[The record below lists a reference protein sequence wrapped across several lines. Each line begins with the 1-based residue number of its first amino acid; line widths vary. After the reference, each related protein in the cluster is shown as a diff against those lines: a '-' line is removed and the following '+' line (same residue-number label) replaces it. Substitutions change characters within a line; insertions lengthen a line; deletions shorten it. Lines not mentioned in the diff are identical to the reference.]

1 MQIRLA
7 VISNA
12 GGSGKTTLSVHLAY
26 ELGARGFNVTLLDL
40 DPQGSLTLFCGL
52 QPPEPERTLAAVL
65 KDNFDGNW
73 PLTECWSDRAPVR
86 KNSRSPLLCQGGMV
100 LTQTA
105 DELVLHK
112 RGAYLLA
119 DCLQDY
125 PLDSDLII
133 FDCPATLG
141 PLPLMALA
149 ASTHLVVPVQLE
161 PKSIQG
167 AAHLLEWYYYHCKHL
182 RLNPTPEILGFVPN
196 QYDARRAAHR
206 QILESLPAQ
215 LEAMNI
221 DLFPAIRDSSEFVN
235 ASGQGL
241 PLPLY
246 RPAHPARDDFQAI
259 VARLVNL
266 MSLHRGTPSQKSKI
280 GAKGPPP
287 VPSPKSRRSQPNVK
301 N

>member
-26 ELGARGFNVTLLDL
+26 ELAKRKYDVVLLDL

-52 QPPEPERTLAAVL
+52 EPPEPEQTLAAIL
-65 KDNFDGNW
+65 KEDFNGDW
-73 PLTECWSDRAPVR
+73 PLTPCWSEHTNKVTV
-86 KNSRSPLLCQGGMV
+86 CQGGMI

-112 RGAYLLA
+112 RGAYLLC
-119 DCLQDY
+119 DCLTDY
-125 PLDSDLII
+125 PLEHDLVI

-149 ASTHLVVPVQLE
+149 ACTHIVIPVQLE

-167 AAHLLEWYYYHCKHL
+167 AAHLLEWYYYHSKHL
-182 RLNPTPEILGFVPN
+182 RLKPTPEILGFVPN
-196 QYDARRAAHR
+196 QYDARRSTHR
-206 QILESLPAQ
+206 QMLTSLPIQ
-215 LEAMNI
+215 LEQMNI
-221 DLFPAIRDSSEFVN
+221 RAFSAIRDSAEFVN

-241 PLPLY
+241 PLHLY
-246 RPAHPARDDFQAI
+246 RPSHPGKDDFKDI
-259 VARLVNL
+259 TSELITL
-266 MSLHRGTPSQKSKI
+266 IGKPKKSK
-280 GAKGPPP
+280 
-287 VPSPKSRRSQPNVK
+287 KSK
-301 N
+301 

>member
-26 ELGARGFNVTLLDL
+26 ELAKRKHSVALMDL

-52 QPPEPERTLAAVL
+52 TPPEPEQTLAAVL
-65 KDNFDGNW
+65 KDKFDGAW
-73 PLTECWSDRAPVR
+73 PLVNCWGDYTDKVVI
-86 KNSRSPLLCQGGMV
+86 CQGGMV
-100 LTQTA
+100 LTQTS

-119 DCLQDY
+119 DCLTDS
-125 PLDSDLII
+125 PLEHDLIV

-149 ASTHLVVPVQLE
+149 ACTHIVIPVQLE

-167 AAHLLEWYYYHCKHL
+167 AAHLLEWYYHHCKHL
-182 RLNPTPEILGFVPN
+182 RLKPVPEILGFVPN
-196 QYDARRAAHR
+196 QYDSRRATNR
-206 QILESLPAQ
+206 QMLTNLPEQ
-215 LEAMNI
+215 LEQMGI
-221 DLFPAIRDSSEFVN
+221 RVFPPIRDSAEFVN

-241 PLPLY
+241 PIHLY
-246 RPAHPARDDFQAI
+246 RPSHPAKDDFKEIATN
-259 VARLVNL
+259 LV
-266 MSLHRGTPSQKSKI
+266 SLIGKKKKVTTSK
-280 GAKGPPP
+280 
-287 VPSPKSRRSQPNVK
+287 
-301 N
+301 

>member
-26 ELGARGFNVTLLDL
+26 KLAQRGFKVALMDL

-52 QPPEPERTLAAVL
+52 SLPEPEHTLASVL
-65 KDNFDGNW
+65 RDNFDGAW
-73 PLTECWSDRAPVR
+73 PLTSCWSEYTDKVVI
-86 KNSRSPLLCQGGMV
+86 CQGGMV

-112 RGAYLLA
+112 RGAYLLG
-119 DCLQDY
+119 DCLTDY
-125 PLDSDLII
+125 PLEHDLII

-149 ASTHLVVPVQLE
+149 TSTHILVPVQLE

-167 AAHLLEWYYYHCKHL
+167 AAHLLEWYYHHCKHL
-182 RLNPTPEILGFVPN
+182 RLKPQPKVFGFVPN
-196 QYDARRAAHR
+196 QYDSRRAVHR
-206 QILESLPAQ
+206 QMLESLPAQ
-215 LEAMNI
+215 LEQMTI
-221 DLFPAIRDSSEFVN
+221 RTFPAIRDSSEFVN

-241 PLPLY
+241 PLHLY
-246 RPAHPARDDFQAI
+246 RKNHPALADFKEITAYL
-259 VARLVNL
+259 ATL
-266 MSLHRGTPSQKSKI
+266 MGRPNQKRGKKS
-280 GAKGPPP
+280 
-287 VPSPKSRRSQPNVK
+287 S
-301 N
+301 

>member
-26 ELGARGFNVTLLDL
+26 QLAKRHFNVALMDL

-52 QPPEPERTLAAVL
+52 TPPEPEQTLAAVL
-65 KDNFDGNW
+65 QDNFNGNW
-73 PLTECWSDRAPVR
+73 PLTSCWKDHTDKVVI
-86 KNSRSPLLCQGGMV
+86 CQGGMV

-105 DELVLHK
+105 DELVVHK
-112 RGAYLLA
+112 RGAYLLS
-119 DCLQDY
+119 DCLADY
-125 PLDSDLII
+125 SLERDLII

-149 ASTHLVVPVQLE
+149 ASTHIVIPVQLE

-167 AAHLLEWYYYHCKHL
+167 AAHLLEWYYFHCKHL
-182 RLNPTPEILGFVPN
+182 RLNPQPKIVGFVPN

-206 QILESLPAQ
+206 QILESLPQQ
-215 LEAMNI
+215 LESMNI
-221 DLFPAIRDSSEFVN
+221 RAFPAIRDSAEFVN

-241 PLPLY
+241 PLHLY
-246 RPAHPARDDFQAI
+246 RPGHAACSDFNELASHL
-259 VARLVNL
+259 ASL
-266 MSLHRGTPSQKSKI
+266 MGYRET
-280 GAKGPPP
+280 AK
-287 VPSPKSRRSQPNVK
+287 PKKTTKRK
-301 N
+301 K

>member
-26 ELGARGFNVTLLDL
+26 ELGLSRFNVALMDL

-52 QPPEPERTLAAVL
+52 TPPEPSHTLAAVL
-65 KDNFDGNW
+65 RDSFDGNW
-73 PLTECWSDRAPVR
+73 PLVSCWSAHTDKVVI
-86 KNSRSPLLCQGGMV
+86 CQGGMV

-119 DCLQDY
+119 DRLADY
-125 PLDSDLII
+125 PLEHDLII

-149 ASTHLVVPVQLE
+149 ASSHVVIPVQLE

-167 AAHLLEWYYYHCKHL
+167 AARLLEWYYFHCKHL
-182 RLNPTPEILGFVPN
+182 RLNPPPEIVGFVPN
-196 QYDARRAAHR
+196 QYDSRRAAHR
-206 QILESLPAQ
+206 QLLESLPKQ
-215 LEAMNI
+215 LESMNI
-221 DLFPAIRDSSEFVN
+221 RAFGAIRDSAEFVN
-235 ASGQGL
+235 ASGVGL
-241 PLPLY
+241 PLHLY
-246 RPAHPARDDFQAI
+246 RPIHSACKDFKELAVYLASILGKTEASKSNKGIQ
-259 VARLVNL
+259 
-266 MSLHRGTPSQKSKI
+266 QKKS
-280 GAKGPPP
+280 AKEHA
-287 VPSPKSRRSQPNVK
+287 Q
-301 N
+301 

>member
-26 ELGARGFNVTLLDL
+26 SLALSGFKVALMDL

-52 QPPEPERTLAAVL
+52 SPPEPEHTLAAVL
-65 KDNFDGNW
+65 QDNFDGSW
-73 PLTECWSDRAPVR
+73 PLIPCYSEHTDKVVI
-86 KNSRSPLLCQGGMV
+86 CQGGMV

-119 DCLQDY
+119 DCLTDY
-125 PLDSDLII
+125 PLEHDLII

-149 ASTHLVVPVQLE
+149 ASTHIVVPVQLE

-167 AAHLLEWYYYHCKHL
+167 AAHLLEWYYHHCRHL
-182 RLNPTPEILGFVPN
+182 RLKPQPEVLGFVPN
-196 QYDARRAAHR
+196 QYDSRRAAHR
-206 QILESLPAQ
+206 QLNESLPAQ
-215 LEAMNI
+215 LEQMNI
-221 DLFPAIRDSSEFVN
+221 RAFPAIRDSAEFIN

-241 PLPLY
+241 PLHLY
-246 RPAHPARDDFQAI
+246 RQSHPALGDFKDITLQLA
-259 VARLVNL
+259 AL
-266 MSLHRGTPSQKSKI
+266 MGNPNKKRGKKS
-280 GAKGPPP
+280 
-287 VPSPKSRRSQPNVK
+287 
-301 N
+301 

>member
-1 MQIRLA
+1 MYKQESTKPEMQIRLA

-26 ELGARGFNVTLLDL
+26 EMAQRKFNVAIMDL

-52 QPPEPERTLAAVL
+52 NPPEPENTLAATL
-65 KDNFDGNW
+65 KDNFNGKW
-73 PLTECWSDRAPVR
+73 PLTNCWNEHTNKVAI
-86 KNSRSPLLCQGGMV
+86 CQGGMV

-112 RGAYLLA
+112 RGAYLLG
-119 DCLQDY
+119 DCLTDH
-125 PLDSDLII
+125 PLNHDLII

-149 ASTHLVVPVQLE
+149 ASTHIVIPVQLE

-167 AAHLLEWYYYHCKHL
+167 AAHLIEWYYFHCKHL
-182 RLNPTPEILGFVPN
+182 RLNPPPEILGFVPN
-196 QYDARRAAHR
+196 QYDSRRAAHR
-206 QILESLPAQ
+206 QILESLPQQ

-221 DLFPAIRDSSEFVN
+221 PVFPAIRDSAEFVN

-241 PLPLY
+241 PLHIY
-246 RPAHPARDDFQAI
+246 RPTHPAKSDFKQLAEHL
-259 VARLVNL
+259 ASL
-266 MSLHRGTPSQKSKI
+266 MKKPNQKKT
-280 GAKGPPP
+280 K
-287 VPSPKSRRSQPNVK
+287 KSS
-301 N
+301 

>member
-26 ELGARGFNVTLLDL
+26 EMAKRKYNVALMDL

-52 QPPEPERTLAAVL
+52 AQPEDDQTLAAVL
-65 KDNFDGNW
+65 KDNFDGAW
-73 PLTECWSDRAPVR
+73 PLVHSWSDNTNKVVI
-86 KNSRSPLLCQGGMV
+86 CQGGMV

-112 RGAYLLA
+112 RGAYLLK
-119 DCLQDY
+119 DCLTDS
-125 PLDSDLII
+125 PLEHDLII

-149 ASTHLVVPVQLE
+149 ASTHIVIPVQLE

-167 AAHLLEWYYYHCKHL
+167 AAHLLEWYYHNCKQL
-182 RLNPTPEILGFVPN
+182 RLKPVPEILGFVPN
-196 QYDARRAAHR
+196 QYDPRRATHR
-206 QILESLPAQ
+206 QMLATLPEQLQQMGIRAFPPIRESA
-215 LEAMNI
+215 
-221 DLFPAIRDSSEFVN
+221 EFVN

-241 PLPLY
+241 PIHLY
-246 RPAHPARDDFQAI
+246 RPSHRAKDDFKEIATQI
-259 VARLVNL
+259 V
-266 MSLHRGTPSQKSKI
+266 SLIGKKSKTVN
-280 GAKGPPP
+280 K
-287 VPSPKSRRSQPNVK
+287 
-301 N
+301 

>member
-26 ELGARGFNVTLLDL
+26 ELASRKFNVALMDL

-52 QPPEPERTLAAVL
+52 NPPEPEQTLAAVL
-65 KDNFDGNW
+65 KDKFDGSW
-73 PLTECWSDRAPVR
+73 PLTSCWSGHTDKVVV
-86 KNSRSPLLCQGGMV
+86 CQGGMI

-119 DCLQDY
+119 DCLSDHS
-125 PLDSDLII
+125 LEHDLII

-149 ASTHLVVPVQLE
+149 ASTHIVVPVQLE

-167 AAHLLEWYYYHCKHL
+167 AARLLEWYYYHCRHL

-196 QYDARRAAHR
+196 QYDSRRAAHR
-206 QILESLPAQ
+206 QLKESLPAQ
-215 LEAMNI
+215 LEQMNI
-221 DLFPAIRDSSEFVN
+221 RAFPAIRDSAEFVN

-241 PLPLY
+241 PIHLY
-246 RPAHPARDDFQAI
+246 RPSHPAKDDFKKIASHL
-259 VARLVNL
+259 AALTKNKNKT
-266 MSLHRGTPSQKSKI
+266 HPSK
-280 GAKGPPP
+280 
-287 VPSPKSRRSQPNVK
+287 
-301 N
+301 